1 MLSALEFFIFQ
12 KQPLRG
18 VLLEKLFSEISQNWQ
33 ENICGKVSFS
43 IKLHNER
50 LLLIFLVSSLED
62 FLLISFQQKNEI
74 KKGKYPDEVQ
84 IFTLLLKYRFVW
96 RQIFQKKFD
105 RKCDQKMCL
114 KSILCCSFHG
124 YRNFARERFLGGE
137 QLTSSSVKTV

>member
-1 MLSALEFFIFQ
+1 MLSALEFSIFQ

-18 VLLEKLFSEISQNWQ
+18 VLLEKLFSEISQNSQ

-84 IFTLLLKYRFVW
+84 IFTFCSNIDL
-96 RQIFQKKFD
+96 FD
-105 RKCDQKMCL
+105 VIYFKRNSTENVIRKC
-114 KSILCCSFHG
+114 
-124 YRNFARERFLGGE
+124 
-137 QLTSSSVKTV
+137 V